1 MKKTIVIFTSEK
13 VDKLVKSNYT
23 FSLRIKSNFDSPLI
37 QNKYRVEYIKITDL
51 SWRTIREADI
61 FVFYK
66 AQFFLKSILNLV
78 SIIKKLGK
86 TVLFDMDD
94 YYLDLPDYSSSRHL
108 NEGSRLINM
117 VDNIKRSDLIVVS
130 TPYLRSQFIKY
141 NKNTFICENTISTD
155 DFKKP
160 FKKSSVI
167 NILITSGDNLKL
179 NLFKDDFLLCL
190 KNIKKKFGDKVVLYF
205 LGKFSNVENISQ
217 VADYVIDKLS
227 PSRYLEVLREND
239 FHIGLVPLG
248 AEEDPDTVVAH
259 SSKSNIKFLE
269 FAANGIA
276 GVYSKIEPYKMIENG
291 CNGILVKNNLNDWYY
306 AVEKIIF
313 DYDLRKKIVKNSQK
327 VVKEKY
333 SKEISQK
340 KWLELLDT
348 LSLVIKDDKIIS
360 FNIIDFIKLQYCKL
374 DYHIN
379 LFHQKLLFVRMLIRS
394 RQYREIG
401 IRIVNIFRAF
411 FK

>member
-1 MKKTIVIFTSEK
+1 MRKTIVIFTSEK
-13 VDKLVKSNYT
+13 VDKLVKKNYT

-37 QNKYRVEYIKITDL
+37 QNKYRVKYIKITDL
-51 SWRTIREADI
+51 SWRTMRDTDI

-66 AQFFLKSILNLV
+66 AQFFLKSIVNLISV
-78 SIIKKLGK
+78 IKKLGK

-108 NEGSRLINM
+108 NEGCRRVNM
-117 VDNIKRSDLIVVS
+117 VDNIERSDLVVVS
-130 TPYLRSQFIKY
+130 TSYLRNQFLKY
-141 NKNTFICENTISTD
+141 NKNTFICENTIYTD

-160 FKKSSVI
+160 IKNSSVI

-179 NLFKDDFLLCL
+179 NSFKDDFLLCL
-190 KNIKKKFGDKVVLYF
+190 KNIKKKFGDNVVLYF

-217 VADYVIDKLS
+217 IADHVIDKLS
-227 PSRYLEVLREND
+227 PSRYLEFIREKD

-248 AEEDPDTVVAH
+248 AEEDPDTLVSH

-276 GVYSKIEPYKMIENG
+276 GVYSDIEPYKMIETG
-291 CNGILVKNNLNDWYY
+291 YNGILVKNNLDDWYY
-306 AVEKIIF
+306 AVEKIIC
-313 DYDLRKKIVKNSQK
+313 DYDLRERIVQNSQK

-333 SKEISQK
+333 SKEISQN
-340 KWLELLDT
+340 KWLKLLDN
-348 LSLVIKDDKIIS
+348 LSLAIQDDKNIS

-379 LFHQKLLFVRMLIRS
+379 LFHQKFLFIRMLIRS
-394 RQYREIG
+394 REYREIG
-401 IRIVNIFRAF
+401 IRILNIFRAF